1 MTSEEQQIFD
11 RLWTLY
17 LKRETNLEGKDMVNV
32 LLFSAC
38 AISVIEKICITDLMN
53 AIIEYKATVTEAYED
68 ILTRHAHGKL
78 DPEQEKDLEPI
89 LRIVHDK
96 DAIEE

>member
-1 MTSEEQQIFD
+1 MTSEEQLIFN

-17 LKRETNLEGKDMVNV
+17 LERETNLEGKDMVNV

-53 AIIEYKATVTEAYED
+53 AIIEYKASVTEAYED

>member
-1 MTSEEQQIFD
+1 MTSEEQLIFN

-17 LKRETNLEGKDMVNV
+17 LERETNLEGKDMVNV